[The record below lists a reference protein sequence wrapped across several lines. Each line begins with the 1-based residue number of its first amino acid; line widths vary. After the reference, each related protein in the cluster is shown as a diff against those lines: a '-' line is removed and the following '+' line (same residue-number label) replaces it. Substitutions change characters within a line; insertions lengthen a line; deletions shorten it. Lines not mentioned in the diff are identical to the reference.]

1 MVYSYYFQFVN
12 VIATLGSMASLSFIL
27 RLYSATI
34 DRQKME
40 RVYDEL
46 FNIIIGFEGDRVNQN
61 LTSNFS
67 ITVFLFESRNSI
79 SSAAW
84 SKRAE
89 GPKGLLGIHERKRKK
104 NRKGKRKKAT
114 FGAQFVALQLV
125 ETLLSDARQ
134 PEVDFLHFE

>member
-46 FNIIIGFEGDRVNQN
+46 FNIIIGFEGDRVN
-61 LTSNFS
+61 
-67 ITVFLFESRNSI
+67 
-79 SSAAW
+79 
-84 SKRAE
+84 
-89 GPKGLLGIHERKRKK
+89 
-104 NRKGKRKKAT
+104 
-114 FGAQFVALQLV
+114 
-125 ETLLSDARQ
+125 
-134 PEVDFLHFE
+134 